1 MYNPRDISLR
11 DLQVHKKEFEEIV
24 KFTLR
29 VRAGVH
35 LHHAIYSSTENATD
49 KKLIKIIT

>member
-1 MYNPRDISLR
+1 MSCEMHINLGKYRNLASY
-11 DLQVHKKEFEEIV
+11 
-24 KFTLR
+24 LR
-29 VRAGVH
+29 VGAGVH